1 MVFRSQIFEEKC
13 TQINLR
19 RRKEEIKAEMATLKD
34 SIEQV
39 QKQLMENIKRKQ
51 GLAEKIQDTSDRFRE
66 EATDL
71 KEELSRIQKRLKDI
85 H

>member
-39 QKQLMENIKRKQ
+39 QKQLMENIKRK
-51 GLAEKIQDTSDRFRE
+51 
-66 EATDL
+66 
-71 KEELSRIQKRLKDI
+71 
-85 H
+85 